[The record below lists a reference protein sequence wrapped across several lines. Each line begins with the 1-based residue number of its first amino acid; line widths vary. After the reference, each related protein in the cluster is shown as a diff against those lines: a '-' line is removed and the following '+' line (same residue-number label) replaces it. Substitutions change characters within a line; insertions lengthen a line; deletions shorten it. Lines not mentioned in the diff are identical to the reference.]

1 MWSQFAIPGAAA
13 ALLLGCGARTAP
25 SQDVS
30 DRSPPAETPDL
41 TLHQVA
47 FARLSDGRV
56 VARGTAR
63 ELAYHRT
70 TGGRLEG
77 QAVVATLQPGPG
89 TGYAMFGETLL
100 TAPRVEGDLGT
111 RRGAASGGVTF
122 RASRGDHG
130 TTDRL
135 RWEGPADRL
144 SGDRPVEAQG
154 PGYQV
159 RSQGFSARADGS
171 DVTLTGGV
179 AGTLQAKTTDEH
191 PTANAQPTSRR
202 PQAARRKP
210 AEPR

>member
-13 ALLLGCGARTAP
+13 ALLLGCGAPTAP

-77 QAVVATLQPGPG
+77 QAGAAPPPPRAGARHRRVGETPPPPPPGADGPGPPRG
-89 TGYAMFGETLL
+89 GAPGGAGGP
-100 TAPRVEGDLGT
+100 APR
-111 RRGAASGGVTF
+111 
-122 RASRGDHG
+122 
-130 TTDRL
+130 
-135 RWEGPADRL
+135 
-144 SGDRPVEAQG
+144 
-154 PGYQV
+154 
-159 RSQGFSARADGS
+159 
-171 DVTLTGGV
+171 
-179 AGTLQAKTTDEH
+179 
-191 PTANAQPTSRR
+191 
-202 PQAARRKP
+202 
-210 AEPR
+210 

>member
-1 MWSQFAIPGAAA
+1 M
-13 ALLLGCGARTAP
+13 
-25 SQDVS
+25 
-30 DRSPPAETPDL
+30 
-41 TLHQVA
+41 HQVA

-77 QAVVATLQPGPG
+77 QAVVAALQPGPG

-135 RWEGPADRL
+135 RWDGPADRL

-191 PTANAQPTSRR
+191 PTANAQPTSRK

>member
-25 SQDVS
+25 PQDVS

-63 ELAYHRT
+63 ELSYHRT
-70 TGGRLEG
+70 AGGRLDG
-77 QAVVATLQPGPG
+77 QAAVAALYPEPG

-100 TAPRVEGDLGT
+100 TAPRVDGDLGS
-111 RRGAASGGVTF
+111 RRGTASGGVTF
-122 RASRGDHG
+122 RATRGDHG
-130 TTDRL
+130 TTERLLWDGPSDRL
-135 RWEGPADRL
+135 T
-144 SGDRPVEAQG
+144 GDRPVEAQG
-154 PGYQV
+154 PGYRV

-179 AGTLQAKTTDEH
+179 AGTLQPPAPTTTGPGSVSKGVDRQP
-191 PTANAQPTSRR
+191 PTASRR
-202 PQAARRKP
+202 PRNR
-210 AEPR
+210 

>member
-1 MWSQFAIPGAAA
+1 MWSQFVIPSAAA
-13 ALLLGCGARTAP
+13 ALLLGCGPRTAP
-25 SQDVS
+25 PQDVS

-70 TGGRLEG
+70 AGGRLDG
-77 QAVVATLQPGPG
+77 QSAVAALYPEAG

-111 RRGAASGGVTF
+111 RRGNATGGVTF
-122 RASRGDHG
+122 RAARGDHG
-130 TTDRL
+130 TTERL
-135 RWEGPADRL
+135 LWDGPSDRL

-154 PGYQV
+154 PGYRV

-179 AGTLQAKTTDEH
+179 VGTLQPSPTDEQ
-191 PTANAQPTSRR
+191 PIPSPQPTSRKPKATKHR
-202 PQAARRKP
+202 PVEGR
-210 AEPR
+210 

>member
-1 MWSQFAIPGAAA
+1 MWSQFVIPGAAA
-13 ALLLGCGARTAP
+13 ALLLGCGARKAP
-25 SQDVS
+25 PQDVS

-70 TGGRLEG
+70 AGGRLDG
-77 QAVVATLQPGPG
+77 QSAVAALYPEAG

-111 RRGAASGGVTF
+111 RRGNATGGVTF
-122 RASRGDHG
+122 RAARGDHG
-130 TTDRL
+130 TTERL
-135 RWEGPADRL
+135 LWDGPSDRL

-154 PGYQV
+154 PGYRV

-179 AGTLQAKTTDEH
+179 VGTLQPSPTDEQ
-191 PTANAQPTSRR
+191 PIPSPQPTSRKPKATKHR
-202 PQAARRKP
+202 PVEGR
-210 AEPR
+210 

>member
-1 MWSQFAIPGAAA
+1 M
-13 ALLLGCGARTAP
+13 
-25 SQDVS
+25 S

-77 QAVVATLQPGPG
+77 QAVVAALQPGPG

-135 RWEGPADRL
+135 RWDGPADRL

-191 PTANAQPTSRR
+191 PTANAQPTSRK

>member
-1 MWSQFAIPGAAA
+1 MSVAA

-25 SQDVS
+25 PPDVS

-63 ELAYHRT
+63 ELSYHRA
-70 TGGRLEG
+70 GGRLDA
-77 QAVVATLQPGPG
+77 QVAAATLHPEPG
-89 TGYAMFGETLL
+89 TGYALFGETLL
-100 TAPRVEGDLGT
+100 TAPTVDGDLGT
-111 RRGAASGGVTF
+111 KRGTASGGVNF
-122 RASRGDHG
+122 RAARGDHG
-130 TTDRL
+130 TTERL
-135 RWEGPADRL
+135 LWDGPADRL
-144 SGDRPVEAQG
+144 SGDRPVEAEG

-159 RSQGFSARADGS
+159 RSRGFSARADGS

-179 AGTLQAKTTDEH
+179 AGTLEPKTTEE
-191 PTANAQPTSRR
+191 PPPAKPQPTSRA
-202 PQAARRKP
+202 PHPAKRKR